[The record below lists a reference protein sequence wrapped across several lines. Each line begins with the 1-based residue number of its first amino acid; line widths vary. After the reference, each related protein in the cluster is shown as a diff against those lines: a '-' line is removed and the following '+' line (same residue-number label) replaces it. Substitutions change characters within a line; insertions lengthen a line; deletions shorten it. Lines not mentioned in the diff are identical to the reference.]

1 MSYSVKIQILLSE
14 TVNVIDIDWKKGN
27 IVKVFLNPLL
37 CQGALDLYDVRRV
50 LRGKGLKIK
59 LNSCLLTILLSRN
72 STRIL
77 HSVVCYSLK
86 KLMCMSKYIY

>member
-14 TVNVIDIDWKKGN
+14 TVNVTDIDWEKGN

-37 CQGALDLYDVRRV
+37 CRGALDLHDVRRV

-59 LNSCLLTILLSRN
+59 LNSCLLTIILSRN
-72 STRIL
+72 FTKCCLLFSQKINV
-77 HSVVCYSLK
+77 HEQ
-86 KLMCMSKYIY
+86 IYLLI